1 MKNLIRTF
9 AIALMMAMS
18 CAMFAQTTSDNSTAK
33 RQRPTMQQ
41 RMSREQLAEVQ
52 AKRIAQTLAFSDAV
66 AERFVKTYCDSQ
78 KEVWALR
85 PHVKPQPKK
94 DVLTEKENEERIK
107 QRFEMSEKLLDIRK
121 KYYKEYSKF
130 LTQAQIEQVYKQ
142 ENAMRKRMM
151 QRGKIKPGQK
161 KPGMVQRDG
170 KRPAKPG
177 AAVGQ

>member
-18 CAMFAQTTSDNSTAK
+18 CATFAQTTDNNTTK

-52 AKRIAQTLAFSDAV
+52 ARRIAQSLAFGDAV
-66 AERFVKTYCDSQ
+66 TERFVKTYCDSQ

-85 PHVKPQPKK
+85 PHVAKRDKQKA
-94 DVLTEKENEERIK
+94 LTEKENEERIK

-151 QRGKIKPGQK
+151 QRAQKKPGQK
-161 KPGMVQRDG
+161 KPGQVQRDG
-170 KRPAKPG
+170 KRPARPG